1 MASRTETDAAKKL
14 LHFLDL
20 NEYGLNQVVAEER
33 GDAKREVADYLR
45 NEVIRLVNNG
55 VSPVKGEGRFR
66 ILDPKYAK
74 NFKGGLRTANL
85 ELEGDL
91 KESFKVEPS
100 DGAFIKFGHEGT
112 QVPKAD
118 GHNQI
123 SSKAQ
128 TWANNM
134 RDPKE
139 GTLAF
144 PKRRYIPDSNQKFI
158 GAIEKEIR
166 AIIKD
171 FKSVSEGTAT
181 LDLDDI
187 DLLSTVG
194 TTTSST
200 AAPSELPKDS
210 FVTIDNLFSD
220 DVIDALLQDAI
231 RRR

>member
-1 MASRTETDAAKKL
+1 
-14 LHFLDL
+14 
-20 NEYGLNQVVAEER
+20 
-33 GDAKREVADYLR
+33 
-45 NEVIRLVNNG
+45 
-55 VSPVKGEGRFR
+55 
-66 ILDPKYAK
+66 
-74 NFKGGLRTANL
+74 
-85 ELEGDL
+85 
-91 KESFKVEPS
+91 
-100 DGAFIKFGHEGT
+100 
-112 QVPKAD
+112 
-118 GHNQI
+118 
-123 SSKAQ
+123 
-128 TWANNM
+128 M